1 MTENTSSGWW
11 YLSFAGEDGWLG
23 GCFVR
28 ATGIADAVTK
38 AHEAQC
44 NPGGEVACWGPL
56 EVDIK
61 PDFSYRLL
69 TEDEVETA
77 RM

>member
-23 GCFVR
+23 GCFVS

-44 NPGGEVACWGPL
+44 NPGGEVAGWGPL

-69 TEDEVETA
+69 TEEEVETA